1 MGQMLPLVSPWEDN
15 TGAWTGSEE
24 AFEQLVASCTF
35 VVMTNRDVHL
45 QRILAHYARSPLAS
59 RLIVVW
65 NDPRLPPP
73 RVSTPRSEVGYR
85 GRPPEVLWITP
96 QSNDLQNRFLI
107 YAQVETECVV
117 SVDDDLVL
125 PHNATGYA
133 FAVWRGDFFAQLV
146 GHLHYARFHEKGP
159 GGAYRY
165 LNNVS
170 HRWSLVLTGGG
181 AVVHRE
187 ALRHWTHPR
196 MDRFRAHVQAA
207 HNCEDLLFNMLLTNL
222 TGRGP
227 VVVDA
232 MSWPER
238 KGAQLFDTT
247 HLSLSNRSWHFKAR
261 AHCLSRF
268 APGFGPRPLVLTT
281 ALFSPRNVYGSSVV
295 PGRHH
300 YQSSSTTKSTWVQR
314 AGPLWYRPAQRA
326 G

>member
-1 MGQMLPLVSPWEDN
+1 MGRMLPLVSPWEDT
-15 TGAWTGSEE
+15 TGAWTGSDE
-24 AFEQLVASCTF
+24 AFERMVASCTF
-35 VVMTNRDVHL
+35 VVMTNREVHL
-45 QRILAHYARSPLAS
+45 QRILPHYARSPLAS
-59 RLIVVW
+59 KLIIVW
-65 NDPRLPPP
+65 NDPTRPPP
-73 RVSTPRSEVGYR
+73 RASTPRREVGYG

-96 QSNDLQNRFLI
+96 KTNDLQNRFLV

-117 SVDDDLVL
+117 SLDDDLVL

-159 GGAYRY
+159 GGAYHY
-165 LNNVS
+165 LTNNS
-170 HRWSLVLTGGG
+170 RQWSLALTGGG

-196 MDRFRAHVQAA
+196 MDPFRAHVRATQ
-207 HNCEDLLFNMLLTNL
+207 NCEDLLLNMLVTNL

-238 KGAQLFDTT
+238 KNAQLYDTS
-247 HLSLSNRSWHFKAR
+247 HLSLSNRSSHYKAR
-261 AHCLSRF
+261 DKCLGRF
-268 APGFGPRPLVLTT
+268 ASGFGPHSLVLTT
-281 ALFSPRNVYGSSVV
+281 ELFSPRTGYGPAVV

-300 YQSSSTTKSTWVQR
+300 YKSSSPTKSTWVQR